1 MTRDTLLLVN
11 SAELRA
17 RVAARIRELCA
28 RRNLQLIELADRAG
42 VSRAHLFAVLA
53 GRKSPT
59 LDYLNRIST
68 ALGCDPHE
76 LLKPPRKPAANG

>member
-1 MTRDTLLLVN
+1 MD

-17 RVAARIRELCA
+17 RVANRIRELA
-28 RRNLQLIELADRAG
+28 AKRHLQIIELADRAE

-59 LDYLNRIST
+59 LDYLNRLAT
-68 ALGCDPHE
+68 ALDCDPHE
-76 LLKPPRKPAANG
+76 LVKPDRKPATKR